1 MLTIFVYR
9 PSLLTAQQRILEKV
23 AEDRTAFFAMC
34 YGTAKT
40 TCLIDMQHAE
50 LLNAETAQEQ
60 ILNQRQLVSA
70 ITVQFLQQI
79 TDTPG
84 VYYRIFKEL
93 AWANVNV
100 VELLS
105 SGDELTLVFENAV
118 IDRAFSVLKQCV
130 QP

>member
-1 MLTIFVYR
+1 
-9 PSLLTAQQRILEKV
+9 
-23 AEDRTAFFAMC
+23 
-34 YGTAKT
+34 
-40 TCLIDMQHAE
+40 
-50 LLNAETAQEQ
+50 
-60 ILNQRQLVSA
+60 
-70 ITVQFLQQI
+70 
-79 TDTPG
+79 